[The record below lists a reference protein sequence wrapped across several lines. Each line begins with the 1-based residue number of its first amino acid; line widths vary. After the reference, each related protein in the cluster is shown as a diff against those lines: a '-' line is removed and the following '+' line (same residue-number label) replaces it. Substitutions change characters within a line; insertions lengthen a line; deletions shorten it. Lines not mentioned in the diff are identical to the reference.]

1 MDELLVSEE
10 NIPEEN
16 MKIFEQ
22 IQSLTKDKDKYTM
35 KDVNTICELLGVKL
49 FWYQK
54 LILLHRL
61 NDKDYMRYICQ

>member
-22 IQSLTKDKDKYTM
+22 IKALTKDKDKYIM

-61 NDKDYMRYICQ
+61 NDKDYMRYICR

>member
-1 MDELLVSEE
+1 MDELLISEE

-22 IQSLTKDKDKYTM
+22 IKALKKDKYTM

-54 LILLHRL
+54 LVLLHRL
-61 NDKDYMRYICQ
+61 NDKDYMRYICR